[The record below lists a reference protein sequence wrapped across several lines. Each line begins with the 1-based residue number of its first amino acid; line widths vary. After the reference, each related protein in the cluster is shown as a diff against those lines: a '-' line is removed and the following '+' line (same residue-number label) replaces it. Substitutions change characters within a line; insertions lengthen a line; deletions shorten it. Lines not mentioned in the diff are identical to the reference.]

1 MTWKRS
7 SIVNMSESVA
17 AMAACTNK
25 TPREVKAFFD
35 AISILAEQTVK
46 AMDMLVLP
54 GLGRLVAQNRA
65 ARMGRNPATG
75 QQIAIKAKRVVKFR
89 VAKSLKDAVPAPR
102 GTARATGSAGVKK
115 ASIKKPDEGVLKKP
129 DRGTLKKPLAR
140 LR

>member
-1 MTWKRS
+1 M
-7 SIVNMSESVA
+7 NMSESVA

-89 VAKSLKDAVPAPR
+89 VAKSLKDAALAPPPR

-115 ASIKKPDEGVLKKP
+115 APLKKPDEGVLKKP

-140 LR
+140 SR